1 MKRKKSVAI
10 VIVWGILVML
20 AMLAFA
26 SVRLMGNQGALT
38 ENTVRRMRAYYTAKA
53 AMVHAL
59 EVCRTNPSG
68 CQEETVNVNNLNAQ
82 IKLFGSNASDPCDSC
97 TRIRIQVDY

>member
-1 MKRKKSVAI
+1 MRKKKSVAI

-20 AMLAFA
+20 ALLAFA
-26 SVRLMGNQGALT
+26 SVRLMGNQGTLT

-59 EVCRTNPSG
+59 EICRTDPAG
-68 CQEETVNVNNLNAQ
+68 CQDETVTVNGLDAQ
-82 IKLFGSNASDPCDSC
+82 VAVFNSNASDPCEDC
-97 TRIRIQVDY
+97 KRLRILVDY